1 MNTEMNIAVLSSY
14 VRENVS
20 IVDHHTQS
28 EQFMEHFKEE
38 HKVRG
43 GCPSD
48 WVWIVP
54 PEAGSLTE
62 VFHQEMLNYHLSP
75 AYEYQEDLSATYRF
89 PEDGKRMS
97 TKAAIAAMFF
107 IGSLFRRQ
115 LAKREKAVVFFATE
129 TGTSKRYAAHLRDR
143 LSAQY
148 AVQLKNLSTCTL
160 KTVTESKDMDI

>member
-1 MNTEMNIAVLSSY
+1 MNVAVLSSY

-75 AYEYQEDLSATYRF
+75 AYEYQVH
-89 PEDGKRMS
+89 
-97 TKAAIAAMFF
+97 IANC
-107 IGSLFRRQ
+107 L
-115 LAKREKAVVFFATE
+115 
-129 TGTSKRYAAHLRDR
+129 Y
-143 LSAQY
+143 
-148 AVQLKNLSTCTL
+148 
-160 KTVTESKDMDI
+160 